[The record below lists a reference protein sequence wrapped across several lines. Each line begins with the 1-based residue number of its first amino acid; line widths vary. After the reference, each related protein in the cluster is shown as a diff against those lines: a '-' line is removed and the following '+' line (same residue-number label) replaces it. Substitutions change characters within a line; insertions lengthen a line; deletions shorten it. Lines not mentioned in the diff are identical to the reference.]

1 MLFFRSEE
9 MLNAW
14 CAESHLPR
22 REIIPLAKIWELASA
37 WYGDRLERTRSR
49 SRREMREI
57 LVRLGL
63 TGPFWELP
71 D

>member
-14 CAESHLPR
+14 CAASHLPR

-37 WYGDRLERTRSR
+37 WYGDRLARTHSRTRG
-49 SRREMREI
+49 EMRAI
-57 LVRLGL
+57 FSRLGL
-63 TGPFWELP
+63 AGPFWELP